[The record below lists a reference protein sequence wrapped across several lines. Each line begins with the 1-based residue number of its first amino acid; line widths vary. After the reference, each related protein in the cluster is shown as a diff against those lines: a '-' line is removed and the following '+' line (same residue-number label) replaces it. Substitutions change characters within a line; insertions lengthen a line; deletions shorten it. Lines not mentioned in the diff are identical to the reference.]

1 MEFKIREASLHDVE
15 IIAGFNAEMA
25 KETEG
30 KELEFITIAEG
41 IKGLMNKPQYGRY
54 IIAETGGKPVGC
66 LMITYEWTDWRNG
79 LFWWIQSVYVKK
91 EFRSKGIYR
100 AMHEYIRTEATHAE
114 NVVGLRLYVE
124 KENSAAMAV
133 YNKMGMKETRYKLF
147 EEEIKK

>member
-1 MEFKIREASLHDVE
+1 MVF
-15 IIAGFNAEMA
+15 
-25 KETEG
+25 ETENKIIDPKNIEKG
-30 KELEFITIAEG
+30 VI
-41 IKGLMNKPQYGRY
+41 GLMDNYVYGFY
-54 IIAETGGKPVGC
+54 IVRLIDGEPISC
-66 LMITYEWTDWRNG
+66 MMITYEWTDWRNG

-100 AMHEYIRTEATHAE
+100 AMHEYIRTEATHEE